1 MTYAVKKKK
10 RKSDFSVNAMENV
23 KSWSDH
29 TNKEHQL
36 VVPLS
41 QSFIETIASR
51 SGGFATTKNATK
63 LEHLAIHLWIRQK
76 QLDMGVKLSSP
87 V

>member
-1 MTYAVKKKK
+1 MTYAVKKGE
-10 RKSDFSVNAMENV
+10 SDFSVNIMENV

-29 TNKEHQL
+29 TNKEHQM

-51 SGGFATTKNATK
+51 SGGFTTTKNATK
-63 LEHLAIHLWIRQK
+63 LEHLAINSWIRHLYDK
-76 QLDMGVKLSSP
+76 NSWTWGSN
-87 V
+87 